1 MTIIELREKDIIMTT
16 TTTLAAD
23 LSARLK
29 GRDFLTLGDYEPQD
43 ILDLLD
49 FAIELKRQKKS
60 NEVHHILKGKSVAM
74 YFEKPS
80 NRTRVSFEVGIFDL
94 GAHPVVLKKEEI
106 NLGLRE
112 TIGDTARTL
121 SQYVE
126 GIMIR
131 TFAQADVVELA
142 EYATVPVI
150 NGLTDDYHPC
160 QVMADLQTVK
170 EQLGNFKGRKLTYVG
185 DGNNMAH
192 SLMLGSALVGMDVC
206 IACPA
211 EYSPQQAIID
221 KARAIADKQGST
233 VTITDDIVAGAKDAS
248 VLYTD
253 VWASMGQEDEAE
265 VRKKKF
271 AQYQINADLMKHATD
286 DAIVLHCLPAHR
298 GEEITHETLEK
309 YADVIFEQA
318 QNRMH
323 AQKAVM
329 AALI

>member
-1 MTIIELREKDIIMTT
+1 MT

-29 GRDFLTLGDYEPQD
+29 GRDFLTLADYEPQD

-49 FAIELKRQKKS
+49 FAIELKRQKKA
-60 NEVHHILKGKSVAM
+60 NEVHHLLKGKSVAM

-80 NRTRVSFEVGIFDL
+80 NRTRVSFEVGIYDL

-121 SQYVE
+121 SQYVD

-131 TFAQADVVELA
+131 TFKQADVVELA

-170 EQLGNFKGRKLTYVG
+170 EQLGHFKGRKLTYVG

-206 IACPA
+206 IACPS
-211 EYSPQQAIID
+211 EYQPQQAILD
-221 KARAIADKQGST
+221 KARAIASKQGCT
-233 VTITDDIVAGAKDAS
+233 VSVTDDIVAAAKDAS

-265 VRKKKF
+265 LRKQKF
-271 AQYQINADLMKHATD
+271 VQYQINEELMKHATS

-309 YADVIFEQA
+309 YAGVIFEQA

-329 AALI
+329 AAII